1 MDTLSLDASVAITGI
16 SRRTLWRRVTDGT
29 IGRCDTDGRSR
40 AMLALGDVL
49 GLVDV
54 ALTAED
60 KAMLLRADAGDAEAQ
75 ADMGALFYVAGA
87 HKAALYWL
95 NEAAAQDNA
104 EAMQWLG
111 TAYASGGG
119 GQLHTEG
126 CKPRHHVAGQG
137 GCTRAPHR
145 PAADGAAARGVWV
158 GFGRPWE
165 AVRPGGRSADTLGT
179 RLEPRL
185 EPRSPS

>member
-1 MDTLSLDASVAITGI
+1 MDTISLDASVAITGI
-16 SRRTLWRRVTDGT
+16 SRSTLWRRVTGGT
-29 IGRCDTDGRSR
+29 IARGDKDGRSR

-54 ALTAED
+54 QLEAED
-60 KAMLLRADAGDAEAQ
+60 IAMLLRADAGDADAQ

-111 TAYASGGG
+111 TAYAAGGG
-119 GQLHTEG
+119 AIPKDANRAIMWLARAASLGHAI
-126 CKPRHHVAGQG
+126 AGYQMERLRDG
-137 GCTRAPHR
+137 RA
-145 PAADGAAARGVWV
+145 
-158 GFGRPWE
+158 
-165 AVRPGGRSADTLGT
+165 
-179 RLEPRL
+179 
-185 EPRSPS
+185 